1 MVDYEYI
8 LFCYK
13 VLKDGKSLKVDKIR
27 LNKSKEILRS
37 KNKSDYTED
46 DKLAIHR
53 ISFIEC
59 SLK

>member
-13 VLKDGKSLKVDKIR
+13 VLKNGKTLKIDKPR
-27 LNKSKEILRS
+27 LDKSKEILRS
-37 KNKSDYTED
+37 KDKSSYTED

-53 ISFIEC
+53 ISFIES